1 MIFGMTT
8 ATFTLVHVWISLV
21 GIGSGLIVL
30 FGLLNAKRLD
40 GWTGLFLATTVA
52 TSLTGFGFPFEQ
64 LLPSHKVGIISLVVL
79 AIAIL
84 ARYAFHLA
92 GSWRWIYV
100 VSALIALYL
109 NVFVAIVQ
117 SFQKVT
123 ALKELAPTQSEP
135 PFLVTHVVVLSLF
148 IVLAIMAVKRF
159 RAENIGV
166 AKSATA

>member
-1 MIFGMTT
+1 MIFGMST
-8 ATFTLVHVWISLV
+8 ATFTLVHVLISFV

-40 GWTGLFLATTVA
+40 GWTALFLATTAA

-117 SFQKVT
+117 AFQKVS

-135 PFLVTHVVVLSLF
+135 PFLVTHVIVLVLF
-148 IVLAIMAVKRF
+148 IVLAVMAVKRF
-159 RAENIGV
+159 RAESTGL
-166 AKSATA
+166 AKSTNA